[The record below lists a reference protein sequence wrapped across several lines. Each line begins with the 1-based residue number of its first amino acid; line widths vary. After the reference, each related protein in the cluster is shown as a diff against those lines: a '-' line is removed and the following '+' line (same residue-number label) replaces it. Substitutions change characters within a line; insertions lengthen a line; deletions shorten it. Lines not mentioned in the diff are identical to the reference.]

1 MKKEYTELAME
12 VIVFD
17 AEDVIMTSGEDTIDG
32 DGD

>member
-17 AEDVIMTSGEDTIDG
+17 AEDVIMTSENTIDG